1 MCPISMELVSGVRL
15 PAVYRDS
22 EVSFRK
28 WAALE
33 LCCQA
38 LESRMGTRFLFTDIG
53 EAMKSKFTSCFCCI
67 LAMRLRANHG
77 SLLTL
82 SFLI

>member
-53 EAMKSKFTSCFCCI
+53 EAMK
-67 LAMRLRANHG
+67 
-77 SLLTL
+77 
-82 SFLI
+82 